1 MGCMELHRNVA
12 SDLQRYCTHG
22 LYDQPYGHAV
32 MERQHRQGAI
42 DWVALHLLQ
51 PTFSQ

>member
-1 MGCMELHRNVA
+1 MYRNVGGN
-12 SDLQRYCTHG
+12 LQLDTAYG

-51 PTFSQ
+51 PTLSQ